1 MSNQANTWTFTGRVA
16 RIETRNTKTG
26 KEFRNLTI
34 SQPDGQYTRLCVCTL
49 WGGSHSNG
57 LHEGAEVTA
66 KGRIDGREYNGKY
79 YAGLTATAIE
89 THGAQP
95 AERLAEPERVRSV
108 DRANA
113 QVEGREAYPPTH
125 CSACGK
131 PHRLTCLDAG
141 SDREIK
147 RLCVSCYKQNAE
159 PDAAADMGGLP
170 F

>member
-1 MSNQANTWTFTGRVA
+1 MSNNQANTWTFTGRVV
-16 RIETRNTKTG
+16 RVETRNTKTG
-26 KEFRNLTI
+26 KGFRNLTI

-49 WGGSHSNG
+49 WGERGNG
-57 LHEGAEVTA
+57 LHEGAEITA
-66 KGRIDGREYNGKY
+66 TGRIDGREYNGKH

-113 QVEGREAYPPTH
+113 E
-125 CSACGK
+125 
-131 PHRLTCLDAG
+131 LDAG
-141 SDREIK
+141 
-147 RLCVSCYKQNAE
+147 
-159 PDAAADMGGLP
+159 ADMGWLP